1 MPRDFR
7 FRPVWSAAW
16 FAPIVAAIGC
26 AWIGPACHAGTPSAA
41 QSEAATTSRAARE
54 SALRELP
61 MDKLS
66 QRDRQRVRDVVNRAT
81 LYRRLPTRMIHC
93 DPQLY
98 HLLLKKPELI
108 VNIWEVMG
116 VSNISLER
124 TGQNTYQAS
133 DGQGTLAH
141 VETLY
146 ESFDRHVIYAEG
158 SYQGS
163 LFRRP
168 LKAKCVMLL
177 RSAHFREADGKFY
190 VKATLDTFVKVDRL
204 GPEVLAKTFQPFVG
218 KVADYNFTE
227 TMTFVSKLSRVA
239 ATRPGGIERLAQK
252 LDKVDAQARRDLI
265 DVSQR
270 MAADAH
276 NAKQRLQAKQ
286 ASAKVARHGRSVQR
300 P

>member
-1 MPRDFR
+1 MPRNSR
-7 FRPVWSAAW
+7 FRPVWSAACI
-16 FAPIVAAIGC
+16 APIVAAIGC
-26 AWIGPACHAGTPSAA
+26 VWMSAPCHAGTPSVP
-41 QSEAATTSRAARE
+41 QSGAGATSRTARD
-54 SALRELP
+54 SALREMPL
-61 MDKLS
+61 DKLS
-66 QRDRQRVRDVVNRAT
+66 ERDRQRVRDVVGRAT
-81 LYRRLPTRMIHC
+81 LYRRLPTRVIQC

-108 VNIWEVMG
+108 VNIWDVMG
-116 VSNISLER
+116 VSNIELER
-124 TGQNTYQAS
+124 TGKNTYQAS

-141 VETLY
+141 IETLY
-146 ESFDRHVIYAEG
+146 ESYERHVIYAEG

-177 RSAHFREADGKFY
+177 RSAHFRESDGKFT
-190 VKATLDTFVKVDRL
+190 VKATLDTFIKVDRI

-227 TMTFVSKLSRVA
+227 TMAFVSKLSRA
-239 ATRPGGIERLAQK
+239 AETRPRGIERLAQK
-252 LDKVDAQARRDLI
+252 LDKVDPQTRRDLI

-270 MAADAH
+270 MAADAYI
-276 NAKQRLQAKQ
+276 AIQRMKARQ
-286 ASAKVARHGRSVQR
+286 ASAKVAQHGQPTKR